1 MAPKFAWPM
10 ALPHNKYF
18 FASHICVSLSTCMIT
33 KVCKKD
39 CKSGAWGNLASSC
52 SLHYPLKVY
61 VVELLYRVTM
71 MMLHLFDG
79 LLAHCVLHIVK
90 RCANGNLICNV
101 YSVLLICKETKLYI
115 PSNIKIQMNLAVIF
129 LPMGSFGHQA
139 LLNFL

>member
-1 MAPKFAWPM
+1 
-10 ALPHNKYF
+10 
-18 FASHICVSLSTCMIT
+18 
-33 KVCKKD
+33 
-39 CKSGAWGNLASSC
+39 
-52 SLHYPLKVY
+52 
-61 VVELLYRVTM
+61 M

-129 LPMGSFGHQA
+129 LPMGRFGHQA
-139 LLNFL
+139 VLNFI

>member
-1 MAPKFAWPM
+1 MTGFEPFTATCGNSSAKYVAPKLAWSHAM
-10 ALPHNKYF
+10 ELPHDNF
-18 FASHICVSLSTCMIT
+18 FASHICVSLSTCMIA

-61 VVELLYRVTM
+61 VVQLLYKVTM

-101 YSVLLICKETKLYI
+101 YSVLY
-115 PSNIKIQMNLAVIF
+115 
-129 LPMGSFGHQA
+129 
-139 LLNFL
+139 